1 MKYDHLITALVALTD
16 AARHA
21 AQRKQVCADLAR
33 EYPHLAKANLE
44 HAAFWQGEEQRYLE
58 AHAAFQQLPTD
69 NDNTETETK

>member
-1 MKYDHLITALVALTD
+1 MKHDHFITALVALTN

-21 AQRKQVCADLAR
+21 ARRKEICADLAR

-58 AHAAFQQLPTD
+58 AHAACLQLPID
-69 NDNTETETK
+69 NDNTETKTK